1 MSEQPPPPST
11 LAAAEALR
19 RQGSAQLKAS
29 LRALKRDVA
38 ASIRLCSRDFAVLG
52 QELVD
57 ALQHKARREHAVRHA
72 LEHERKRRRKLQHQ
86 VADQQQQ
93 QQTQQGCSNIRV
105 LCRVRPVLSHETDE
119 SSGAGSAQQQLNDS
133 TSSNSPQQKQMR
145 IRVDSQQEL
154 KVCSVVDGTLYKSF
168 SFYRV
173 FDGEST
179 QHHVFKDVA
188 PLVIAAVEGQ
198 HSCIFAYGQIG
209 AGKTHTMQGPEGDRG
224 VYFRATDLIYNTTQE
239 LQPLYDFTVTM
250 QLVEIYNEEVYD
262 LLVHPSA
269 QLSSNFQQQS
279 STQLFNPPTTGTS
292 SSYTYPPGASRPALE
307 IRHGER
313 GVYLK
318 NVTTILVENADQ
330 VHSAI
335 ERGAANRSV
344 HAIEKNEQ
352 SNRSHTVLMIDIER
366 KSKASGDVDTGRLVL
381 VDLAGSERLSKTETT
396 GQRLREA
403 QYINKS
409 LCAISDV
416 MSALRAKEKHIPF
429 RNSKLTHMLQD
440 SLGGDNSN
448 TLMFVHVSPTSADV
462 SETIDTLKFASR
474 VSHIRLG
481 SSNRRTERL
490 EINRLN
496 GIITTQAAQLQ
507 TMQDKLASELELRKK
522 YEKRLEEYRQEENRR
537 KAREDEL
544 KRQQTLAPLS
554 SSAPIL
560 SPTEQPFAT
569 RRWSLYSRSRD
580 SIALKSANNAKG
592 LNGVEN
598 ISENILRSRSTLTS
612 LPEDSTFGITTPMRQ
627 KRRLSLF
634 QADKSQGIA
643 ALGSQQPTK
652 RPRSTAPEVRSILKK
667 RRVEEPQHSDGS
679 ANGSVPAK
687 QVSFHIS
694 PKSSPSDTSAPPQ
707 LLRTTPAASRVPTAS
722 RVRASTSSFNS
733 PVRRVVASTP
743 ARVKPKWNGGWR

>member
-1 MSEQPPPPST
+1 MSEQPPPST

-19 RQGSAQLKAS
+19 RQGSTQLQAS
-29 LRALKRDVA
+29 LHALKRDVA

-86 VADQQQQ
+86 LADQQQA
-93 QQTQQGCSNIRV
+93 QQGCTNFRV
-105 LCRVRPVLSHETDE
+105 LCRVRPVLSHEQDE
-119 SSGAGSAQQQLNDS
+119 SSVAGSAQQQLNDS

-145 IRVDSQQEL
+145 IHVDSQQEL

-173 FDGEST
+173 FDEGST
-179 QHHVFKDVA
+179 QDHVFTDVA

-209 AGKTHTMQGPEGDRG
+209 AGKTHTMQGSEGDRG
-224 VYFRATDLIYNTTQE
+224 VYFRAADLIYKTTQE
-239 LQPLYDFTVTM
+239 LQPLYGFTVTM

-262 LLVHPSA
+262 LLAGSSA
-269 QLSSNFQQQS
+269 QSSSSSQQQQL
-279 STQLFNPPTTGTS
+279 STQLFSPPTTGTS

-318 NVTTILVENADQ
+318 NVTTIVVKNADQ

-344 HAIEKNEQ
+344 HATEKNEQ
-352 SNRSHTVLMIDIER
+352 SSRSHTVLMIDIER
-366 KSKASGDVDTGRLVL
+366 KSKASGDIDTGRLVL

-507 TMQDKLASELELRKK
+507 TMQDKLSSELELRKK
-522 YEKRLEEYRQEENRR
+522 YEKRLEEYRQEEYRR

-554 SSAPIL
+554 SSTSIL
-560 SPTEQPFAT
+560 SPRTV
-569 RRWSLYSRSRD
+569 SL
-580 SIALKSANNAKG
+580 
-592 LNGVEN
+592 
-598 ISENILRSRSTLTS
+598 
-612 LPEDSTFGITTPMRQ
+612 
-627 KRRLSLF
+627 
-634 QADKSQGIA
+634 
-643 ALGSQQPTK
+643 
-652 RPRSTAPEVRSILKK
+652 
-667 RRVEEPQHSDGS
+667 
-679 ANGSVPAK
+679 
-687 QVSFHIS
+687 
-694 PKSSPSDTSAPPQ
+694 
-707 LLRTTPAASRVPTAS
+707 
-722 RVRASTSSFNS
+722 
-733 PVRRVVASTP
+733 
-743 ARVKPKWNGGWR
+743 